1 VRKWIP
7 SHTLAS
13 TTSWHA
19 AFSESFIV
27 RIRWRRRDSE
37 ATQPRDVYG
46 AADRVSVTAAFS
58 RVPMENEKVFVGSG
72 DLGLNQTSQVVG
84 GGAAA
89 AILVMP
95 RSRPSRLAS
104 VEAG

>member
-27 RIRWRRRDSE
+27 RIRCRRRDSE
-37 ATQPRDVYG
+37 ATQPRDVYRRCRPG
-46 AADRVSVTAAFS
+46 IGHRRIFPRPDGKR
-58 RVPMENEKVFVGSG
+58 EGFVGSG

>member
-1 VRKWIP
+1 VTAKPP
-7 SHTLAS
+7 SRETC
-13 TTSWHA
+13 T
-19 AFSESFIV
+19 
-27 RIRWRRRDSE
+27 
-37 ATQPRDVYG
+37 G
-46 AADRVSVTAAFS
+46 AADRVTVTAVFS